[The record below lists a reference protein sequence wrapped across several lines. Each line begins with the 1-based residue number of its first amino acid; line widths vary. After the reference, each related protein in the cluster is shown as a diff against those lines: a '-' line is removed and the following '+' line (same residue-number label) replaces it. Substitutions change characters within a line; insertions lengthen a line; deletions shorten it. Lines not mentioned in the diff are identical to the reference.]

1 MENEP
6 IRDRLLREAMESC
19 RPGHDDLGDPEMA
32 SLAHELEVSPELA
45 GLHRRLQRLDAA
57 IADAFRDVPVPA
69 GLEARILS
77 RLQAVPSEADS
88 PASEVVPAISARQRE
103 SRSIVRGPWVLRRR
117 WFLFAGSLAAA
128 AAAVFLMVL
137 GTLRK
142 PNDFTT
148 RDVLE
153 LAEQFYLND
162 THGGGQV
169 LGKTAVRSDYP
180 FSRNL
185 MSVMSGRFPEIRWRP
200 IAGFLNR
207 RAVAFDVVGPQ
218 GTVATLYVAECSV
231 DGLPAEVPV
240 RPMLSTGETSVSAW
254 QEGEL
259 LYVLVVDGGI
269 PAYDRFL
276 AASEGPLA

>member
-1 MENEP
+1 
-6 IRDRLLREAMESC
+6 MESC

-32 SLAHELEVSPELA
+32 SLARELEASPELA

-88 PASEVVPAISARQRE
+88 PAPIVVPPAISAHQGE
-103 SRSIVRGPWVLRRR
+103 LRSVVPGPWFLRRR
-117 WFLFAGSLAAA
+117 WLLFAGGLTAA
-128 AAAVFLMVL
+128 AAAVLLIVL
-137 GTLRK
+137 GMLRRPHEFRK
-142 PNDFTT
+142 S
-148 RDVLE
+148 DVLE
-153 LAEQFYLND
+153 LAVQFYLND
-162 THGGGQV
+162 MHGGGQV

-180 FSRNL
+180 FSENL
-185 MSVMSGRFPEIRWRP
+185 MSLISGRFPEIRWRP
-200 IAGFLNR
+200 IAAFLNR

-218 GTVATLYVAECSV
+218 GTVATLYVTECSV

-240 RPMLSTGETSVSAW
+240 RPMLSTGDTSVSAW

-259 LYVLVVDGGI
+259 LCVLVVDGGI
-269 PAYDRFL
+269 QAYERFL
-276 AASEGPLA
+276 AGSEGPLV